1 MSPTYLMRK
10 LILMFSKLLS
20 LTTFGLIYCAS
31 SSDFAADTPWRLGAA
46 LGLPDALML
55 SGQHRMRYETLD
67 GQFRKGRAGGDQAL
81 MFRTSLLAEINFDK
95 FRIGVEG
102 LDSRAALA
110 DAGTPL
116 GNTDVNPLD
125 LLQAYVELPV
135 SDLFSNGSNSIF
147 RAGRMTLDLGSR
159 RLLARNSYRNTINA
173 FTGIDWQWTGPAQN
187 RFRAFYTLPVQRLVD
202 GNPLDNEPEL
212 DRQYSDVRFWGLNYA
227 PARLPWGDPGEIYL
241 LGLHEDDR
249 NSLTTS
255 NRELE
260 TVGIRLYRQ
269 PAAGRFDYQ
278 LESSYQFGTSRAT
291 TATSDTTDLD
301 HFAHFQHAEVGYTF
315 DSPWSPQLLL
325 QYDYASGDDRGGD
338 GDNNRFDTLYGAR
351 RFDFGPTSLWG
362 AFGRANLST
371 PGLRLNLKPSG
382 KLSVFVALRGFWL
395 ADSDDAW
402 TTAGIRNP
410 SGSSESFAGTQ
421 IEASLRWDI
430 IPKSVQVE
438 LGGACLSAGD
448 LMTRA
453 NKGDAGYFYSQ
464 WVVTF

>member
-1 MSPTYLMRK
+1 
-10 LILMFSKLLS
+10 MFSRLFSLL
-20 LTTFGLIYCAS
+20 TFSMIYCAS
-31 SSDFAADTPWRLGAA
+31 SPAGAADPPWRLGATP
-46 LGLPDALML
+46 GLPKTLTL

-67 GQFRKGRAGGDQAL
+67 GQFRNGRVGGDQAL

-102 LDSRAALA
+102 LDSRVALA
-110 DAGTPL
+110 DSGTPL

-135 SDLFSNGSNSIF
+135 TDLFVNGSTSIL
-147 RAGRMTLDLGSR
+147 RGGRMTLDLGSR
-159 RLLARNSYRNTINA
+159 RLVARNSFRNTINA

-187 RFRAFYTLPVQRLVD
+187 RFRVFYSLPVQRLVD
-202 GNPLDNEPEL
+202 GNPLDNDPEF
-212 DRQYSDVRFWGLNYA
+212 DRQDTDVQLWGLYYA
-227 PARLPWGDPGEIYL
+227 PARLPWGDHGEVYL
-241 LGLHEDDR
+241 LGLHEDD
-249 NSLTTS
+249 STVLQTS

-260 TVGIRLYRQ
+260 TVGIRLDRS

-278 LESSYQFGTSRAT
+278 LESIYQFGESRAT
-291 TATSDTTDLD
+291 VATSDVTDLD
-301 HFAHFQHAEVGYTF
+301 HFAHFQHAEIGYTVA
-315 DSPWSPQLLL
+315 SPWSPQLLL

-371 PGLRLNLKPSG
+371 PGLRLNLKPDAN
-382 KLSVFVALRGFWL
+382 LNAFLALRGFWL

-402 TTAGIRNP
+402 TTAGIKNP
-410 SGSSESFAGTQ
+410 SGSRESFIGTQ

-438 LGGACLSAGD
+438 LGGAWLSAGE
-448 LMTRA
+448 LMSQA
-453 NKGDAGYFYSQ
+453 GKGDAAYFFSQ
-464 WVVTF
+464 WVVLF

>member
-1 MSPTYLMRK
+1 MRK
-10 LILMFSKLLS
+10 LLLMLSKLLT
-20 LTTFGLIYCAS
+20 LITYGLIYFAPSPAS
-31 SSDFAADTPWRLGAA
+31 AADTPWRLGDT
-46 LGLPDALML
+46 LGLPNTLML

-67 GQFRKGRAGGDQAL
+67 GQFRTGRAGGDQAL
-81 MFRTSLLAEINFDK
+81 MFRTSLLAEISLDR
-95 FRIGVEG
+95 FRIDVEG
-102 LDSRAALA
+102 LDSRVSLA

-125 LLQAYVELPV
+125 LLQAYVDLSA
-135 SDLFSNGSNSIF
+135 SDLFAKGSKSVL
-147 RAGRMTLDLGSR
+147 RGGRMTLDLGSR
-159 RLLARNSYRNTINA
+159 RLVARNSFRNTINA

-202 GNPLDNEPEL
+202 GNPLDNEPEF
-212 DRQYSDVRFWGLNYA
+212 DRQDADVRLWGLYYA
-227 PARLPWGDPGEIYL
+227 PARLPWGDQGEIYL

-249 NSLTTS
+249 SDLQTS

-260 TVGIRLYRQ
+260 TAGIRLYRQ

-278 LESSYQFGTSRAT
+278 FESIYQFGESRAT
-291 TATSDTTDLD
+291 AATSDVTVLD
-301 HFAHFQHAEVGYTF
+301 HFAHFQHAEIGYTF
-315 DSPWSPQLLL
+315 ESPWSPQLLL

-371 PGLRLNLKPSG
+371 LGLRLNLKPAER
-382 KLSVFVALRGFWL
+382 LSAFLALRGFWL
-395 ADSDDAW
+395 ADGDDAW

-410 SGSSESFAGTQ
+410 TGSLESFIGTQ
-421 IEASLRWDI
+421 IEVSLRWDI

-438 LGGACLSAGD
+438 LGGAYLAAGD

-453 NKGDAGYFYSQ
+453 NKGDASYFYSQ
-464 WVVTF
+464 WVLSF